1 MGSSRIPFRYSFAPS
16 CVTRNQ
22 GFTLLELLI
31 VFVIVAIGVTLA
43 VPTYKSFIEKRHL
56 TAAMEEIASLI
67 TFAQGEAIKSDN
79 PTTVSWY
86 SPGGHSSGWCIGV
99 TEGNTACDCT
109 ETDTT
114 AADFCSIDGQPQR
127 LVQTDFVNMNFEF
140 MHMNPNSGN
149 FTFEPVRGS
158 MSSWSSNEVVDNDY
172 LFYVHSS
179 EGSGS
184 SREFELQLRVKVT
197 GRVYLC
203 TDTGR
208 RRLVGGFTTCS

>member
-1 MGSSRIPFRYSFAPS
+1 MGLSRIPFSYSFAPPR
-16 CVTRNQ
+16 VAGDK
-22 GFTLLELLI
+22 GFTLIELLI
-31 VFVIVAIGVTLA
+31 VFVIVAIGVALA
-43 VPTYKSFIEKRHL
+43 TPTYKSFIEKRHL

-67 TFAQGEAIKSDN
+67 SFAQGEAIKSDN

-86 SPGGHSSGWCIGV
+86 SPGGHSAGWCIGV
-99 TEGNTACDCT
+99 TEGDTACDCT

-114 AADFCSIDGQPQR
+114 AADFCAIDGQPQR
-127 LVQTDFVNMNFEF
+127 LVQTDFVDVNFEF
-140 MHMNPNSGN
+140 MHMNPASGN

-158 MSSWSSNEVVDNDY
+158 MSHWSNNEVVDNDY

-184 SREFELQLRVKVT
+184 TREFELQLRVKVT

-203 TDTGR
+203 TATDR
-208 RRLVGGFTTCS
+208 RRIIGGFPTC